1 MACAGTRV
9 KDGDQGDGT
18 HSQMLRGAKKNVDH
32 GGKGGGVEAVDGR
45 EAGEKG
51 VGEACVG
58 QGGERGGGVVRIE
71 GGR

>member
-1 MACAGTRV
+1 
-9 KDGDQGDGT
+9 
-18 HSQMLRGAKKNVDH
+18 MLRGAKKNVDH